1 MTAYEAALAGQASR
15 AGDTRVKP
23 GTMGALAV
31 SYFGSIRLCFSL
43 KPSTQSVYRN
53 ILEKFCRQTDREG
66 QAYGDKSSATLQREH
81 IVKLMAARAE
91 RPDSANR
98 LRKVLRA
105 IMTHAVEIGMR
116 NDDPTRDVKAIRVKT
131 GRLP

>member
-1 MTAYEAALAGQASR
+1 MLSGMTN
-15 AGDTRVKP
+15 
-23 GTMGALAV
+23 
-31 SYFGSIRLCFSL
+31 C
-43 KPSTQSVYRN
+43 
-53 ILEKFCRQTDREG
+53 DREG

-91 RPDSANR
+91 RPDLANR

-116 NDDPTRDVKAIRVKT
+116 NDDPTRDVKASGSRPKVSIADRT
-131 GRLP
+131 MNFAF